1 MRASFLALALVA
13 AGVAQ
18 AQVDY
23 TVSYGN
29 PADKLTVTLEFAASP
44 NGTAVRMPNW
54 APGAYVLRDNFAAV
68 QNLNVTVDGQT
79 VQATNDKDRWAIPAR
94 NGQRVRVTYAVPTSK
109 DVTGVLHWS
118 GPSTYLYVEGRTQE
132 PCTLRINVPAG
143 DRISHGLPDV
153 PAGQPWRAPT
163 YDVLADN
170 PVSAGDLQ
178 MLTYTARGV
187 KHEIALRGV
196 GRKFVD
202 AEALIASCKQMSEYQ
217 IDFFGGYPD
226 TKYVWHFNVNNAH
239 DGAGG
244 LEHLSSTQISYGAGM
259 GKGAV
264 GVFSHEY
271 FHLWNVKRIR
281 SAVLGPFDYT
291 KLPVTGAL
299 WWLEGVTDYYAHLLL
314 TRSGQHNDQDMYNR
328 IVSNTNAVRR
338 NENWGKVSPDESS
351 RRVGETNNGRGN
363 SNGFGISYYN
373 YGFAAGF
380 CLDAEIRHRTGN
392 KYSLDDVMLELW
404 RMNRND
410 QPGFAEDAIRTITL
424 KLAGP
429 DIAPF
434 YDKLIHG
441 PGYLPVEEQLQ
452 KLGLAW
458 TETERHTTDL
468 GFVYLAQPDKGGLQV
483 RTVRPLA
490 EGKLNQDDVIT
501 QIGSIKFDQ
510 DTMRDQLDA
519 VEHLMEDIRVGDTLN
534 LVVKGA
540 DGQTRN
546 VSLTVGETVAPG
558 VEIRRQRG
566 TANNVVRTRLN
577 WLNGRA

>member
-1 MRASFLALALVA
+1 MA
-13 AGVAQ
+13 AGAAQ

-23 TVSYGN
+23 TVAYGN
-29 PADKLTVTLEFAASP
+29 PADKLTVTLEFTAASS
-44 NGTAVRMPNW
+44 NTAVRMPNW

-68 QNLNVTVDGQT
+68 RDLAVTLDGQT
-79 VQATNDKDRWAIPAR
+79 VQTTNDKDRWAIPAR
-94 NGQRVRVTYAVPTSK
+94 RGQRVRVTYNVPTSK
-109 DVTGVLHWS
+109 DATGVLHWS
-118 GPSTYLYVEGRTQE
+118 GPSTYLYVEGRTQQ

-178 MLTYTARGV
+178 MLTYTARGA

-196 GRKFVD
+196 GRQFVD
-202 AEALIASCKQMSEYQ
+202 AEALIASCKQVSETQ

-281 SAVLGPFDYT
+281 SEVLGPFDYT

-314 TRSGQHNDQDMYNR
+314 TRSGQHNDQDMFTR
-328 IVSNTNAVRR
+328 IISNTNAVRR

-380 CLDAEIRHRTGN
+380 CLDAEIRHRTNN
-392 KYSLDDVMLELW
+392 KYSLDDVMRELW
-404 RMNRND
+404 RMTKD
-410 QPGFAEDAIRTITL
+410 DKPGFPEDAIRTITIR
-424 KLAGP
+424 LAGEG
-429 DIAPF
+429 IAPF

-441 PGYLPVEEQLQ
+441 AGYLPVEEQLQ
-452 KLGLAW
+452 KLGLTW
-458 TETERHTTDL
+458 TETERRTMDI

-483 RTVRPLA
+483 RNVRALA

-501 QIGSIKFDQ
+501 QIGSTKFDQ
-510 DTMRDQLDA
+510 DTMRDQLDV

-558 VEIRRQRG
+558 VEIRRQSG
-566 TANNVVRTRLN
+566 TPNNVVRMRLN
-577 WLNGRA
+577 WLNGRS